1 MNDDESILIGKK
13 IFDKYVLIKKLGEG
27 SFGSIYEGHY
37 QNKKYAL
44 KIEDKSKGQRLLQ
57 NEAFLMNTLKG
68 RKTIF

>member
-1 MNDDESILIGKK
+1 MDDELMIGKK

-27 SFGSIYEGHY
+27 SFGFIYEGHY

-44 KIEDKSKGQRLLQ
+44 KFEDKSKGQTLLK

-68 RKTIF
+68 RKTIL